1 MRLFLEHLK
10 DGKPG
15 QRIVVK
21 DGDSLVGRSEECK
34 IRIPASNVSRR
45 HCKLT
50 LKDDLAFVVDLQSVN
65 GTFVNGVKITK
76 STILRE
82 GDLLLIGSSSFKVVI
97 PTVVSDSIDPIK
109 PDKNKPNPVGRHGKS
124 GSIPS
129 AHVKTENEEF
139 HLELD
144 MGESIIPIL
153 DESSSKKSS
162 PASNKKKK
170 TEVGSDEFIEL
181 EDHGLP
187 SLMEENNV
195 SIRIS
200 DGANLRDILSQ
211 LDGLDDEKH

>member
-1 MRLFLEHLK
+1 M
-10 DGKPG
+10 
-15 QRIVVK
+15 
-21 DGDSLVGRSEECK
+21 SS
-34 IRIPASNVSRR
+34 
-45 HCKLT
+45 
-50 LKDDLAFVVDLQSVN
+50 
-65 GTFVNGVKITK
+65 
-76 STILRE
+76 
-82 GDLLLIGSSSFKVVI
+82 LLLIGSSSFKVVI
-97 PTVVSDSIDPIK
+97 PTVVSDPIDPIK

-162 PASNKKKK
+162 LASNKKKK

-187 SLMEENNV
+187 SLMDENNV